1 MSSQGR
7 GELRRNG
14 VLSWLRASALLA
26 LLASPFL
33 VAGCSV
39 PKLSNPFGAG
49 SEESSSAS
57 LANDDRLPEMG
68 SAEAN
73 NSIGAN
79 NSAALNCPQVVAW
92 PNERLRTVYQSGHD
106 GDQDFAVYRGEIT
119 KLSRE
124 CRFYAG
130 GVVVKYGFAGRVL
143 LGPKG
148 KSGAVTMPVNIRAAG
163 ANKQTLATDKLSVR
177 ATIPQ
182 DQTAGYFSMVREIS
196 FPVQIGT
203 RPEDYKIFVALK

>member
-14 VLSWLRASALLA
+14 VLSWLRSRVLLGLIVSP
-26 LLASPFL
+26 LLL
-33 VAGCSV
+33 GGCSV
-39 PKLSNPFGAG
+39 PKLSSPFGAG
-49 SEESSSAS
+49 SEDSSSAS
-57 LANDDRLPEMG
+57 LANDGRLPEMG
-68 SAEAN
+68 SAE
-73 NSIGAN
+73 AN

-106 GDQDFAVYRGEIT
+106 GDQDFAINRGEIT

-130 GVVVKYGFAGRVL
+130 GVVVKYAFAGRVL

-148 KSGAVTMPVNIRAAG
+148 KPGTVTVPVSIRAAG
-163 ANKQTLATDKLSVR
+163 ANRQTLATDKMSVR

-182 DQTAGYFSMVREIS
+182 GKTAGYFSMVREIS
-196 FPVQIGT
+196 FPVQVGT
-203 RPEDYKIFVALK
+203 RPEDYKIFMSLKK